1 MMDNPECFSCGTSA
15 PGGLKILGQYLCKE
29 CETKLVQCEID
40 KIDYQHWID
49 SCRRFWERSDV
60 NLNEYEADA

>member
-49 SCRRFWERSDV
+49 SCRRFWERSYF
-60 NLNEYEADA
+60 NLI